1 MGSVSPFQ
9 CKKKGIATLLFCRFV
24 RRCARTW
31 VSLSPKHKIGQ
42 HLPLFN
48 AKHKASLPF
57 LSVLSIFCTRAW
69 VGLNPKPKLEQH
81 FALSKAK
88 KTKHRYCFF
97 CQFCQFLHEGLG
109 QPFMSSF
116 PRRFSREGA
125 QPCKRSTLHAL
136 SPAGTHRC
144 KRSALRASSPARSTY
159 IHI

>member
-1 MGSVSPFQ
+1 MQ
-9 CKKKGIATLLFCRFV
+9 KKGNRYVFVLPFCQTLRADLG
-24 RRCARTW
+24 
-31 VSLSPKHKIGQ
+31 PEHKLGQ

-57 LSVLSIFCTRAW
+57 CQFFCTRAW
-69 VGLNPKPKLEQH
+69 VGLNPKPKLGQH

-88 KTKHRYCFF
+88 KKHKTSLWFF
-97 CQFCQFLHEGLG
+97 CQFCQFLHAGLG

-116 PRRFSREGA
+116 LRRFSREGA

-136 SPAGTHRC
+136 SPAGTQRC